1 MNDGVARAARD
12 APIHRVRLLPCGDRA
27 TLVELPPDAG
37 VLEFRADVAALGL
50 AGVGELVPA
59 ARTLL
64 VHHSAARGPVV
75 RAALVTLPVRPP
87 DAIPTTAPVQVAVH
101 YDGADLAGVA
111 DVIGCSVEAVV
122 AQHHDPTYTVAFCGF
137 APGFAYLVGLPSAL
151 HLPRLATP
159 RTRVPAGS
167 VAIAGEYSAVYPRES
182 PGGWRLLGRTEA
194 TLWEADHDPPA
205 VLTPGRGVRFV
216 AA

>member
-1 MNDGVARAARD
+1 MTAGE
-12 APIHRVRLLPCGDRA
+12 HRMRLLPCGDCA

-64 VHHSAARGPVV
+64 VHHAARSGPVV
-75 RAALVTLPVRPP
+75 RAALITLPLRER
-87 DAIPTTAPVQVAVH
+87 DAMAKTAPIEVSVR
-101 YDGADLAGVA
+101 YDGADLAAVA
-111 DVIGCSVEAVV
+111 DEIGCSVETVI
-122 AQHHDPTYTVAFCGF
+122 AQHQEPTYAVAFCGF
-137 APGFAYLVGLPSAL
+137 APGFAYLSGLPTAL

-159 RTRVPAGS
+159 RIRVPAGS
-167 VAIAGEYSAVYPRES
+167 VAIAGEYSAIYPRES

-194 TLWEADHDPPA
+194 ILWDADLDPPA
-205 VLTPGRGVRFV
+205 VLTPGRAVRFV

>member
-1 MNDGVARAARD
+1 VA
-12 APIHRVRLLPCGDRA
+12 
-27 TLVELPPDAG
+27 E
-37 VLEFRADVAALGL
+37 LGL

-75 RAALVTLPVRPP
+75 RAALVTLPLRKP
-87 DAIPTTAPVQVAVH
+87 DPIATTAPVQVSVH
-101 YDGADLAGVA
+101 YDGADLGGVA
-111 DVIGCSVEAVV
+111 DEIGCSVEAVI
-122 AQHHDPTYTVAFCGF
+122 AQHQDPTYIVAFCGF
-137 APGFAYLVGLPSAL
+137 APGFAYLLGLPSAL

-182 PGGWRLLGRTEA
+182 PGGWRLLGRTTA
-194 TLWEADHDPPA
+194 TLWDADLDPPA
-205 VLTPGRGVRFV
+205 VLTPGRAVRFV